1 MKSIKV
7 MQAIALSTGMALAGL
22 STAYACGDGSCEP
35 PAPTTKGNN
44 GWGQEKNKGT
54 TDGTNNGSDDGATSD
69 SKSLSTQR

>member
-7 MQAIALSTGMALAGL
+7 MRAIALSTGMALAGF
-22 STAYACGDGSCEP
+22 STAYACDETP
-35 PAPTTKGNN
+35 EPTTKGNN

-69 SKSLSTQR
+69 SKSLSTRR